1 MIGGKDMIVGYARV
15 SSETQ
20 NLDRQIVALTDAGCE
35 KIYQEKKSGASMQ
48 NRDELNKMLDCGIRA
63 GDVIVVVDFSR
74 VARNCAD
81 LLKIVDMISAKGA
94 SLKSLKEGIDTS
106 TDVGKLVLTL
116 LGSIYEFERTSIRE
130 RQRMG
135 IEVAK
140 AKGVYRGRTPKKYD
154 VQIFEGLYQQY
165 LEKQITKVEFAKKMN
180 CSRMTLDKWIADRQT
195 A

>member
-1 MIGGKDMIVGYARV
+1 MIVGYARV

-20 NLDRQIVALTDAGCE
+20 NLDRQIVALKDAGCE

-116 LGSIYEFERTSIRE
+116 LGSIYEFERTSIKE
-130 RQRMG
+130 RQKMG

-140 AKGVYRGRTPKKYD
+140 AKGVYRGRSPKKYD
-154 VQIFEGLYQQY
+154 VAIFEALYAQFV
-165 LEKQITKVEFAKKMN
+165 EKKITKVQFAKKMN

>member
-1 MIGGKDMIVGYARV
+1 MIVGYARV

-48 NRDELNKMLDCGIRA
+48 NRDELNKMLEKR
-63 GDVIVVVDFSR
+63 VDFSR

-81 LLKIVDMISAKGA
+81 LLKIVDIISAKGA